1 MENDI
6 KLFNKTSG
14 FLVYFPSEKL
24 QFKITNDTDF
34 YKLYIHVGRENGT
47 VIVYKDNDIKRI
59 VNIDMEIREHILKL
73 AEKDR

>member
-6 KLFNKTSG
+6 KLFNKTSV